1 MGAVLVVQA
10 LALVGVLALGTGTAA
25 AHASVVT
32 TDPIDDSVSTSPPTR
47 VSVTFTETVTISAGG
62 LVVRDGRGQRVDDD
76 AANAKGAVVSTGL
89 RPNLTNGTYV
99 VTYRVLSADGHPVSG
114 SFLFG
119 VGSGEL
125 DRSLADTGG
134 DRPWDVVGD
143 VARALL
149 LLAALTAAGV
159 AFFLRFV
166 HDGAEDRWRLIPF
179 VRVGTMIAFLAA
191 LGAVIAQ
198 SALLTGRGAGA
209 STDTDVLRQVLSGH
223 LGLSLAVLF
232 VGLAVVHLS
241 TDLDSPVVARV
252 LALYGGLAV
261 TVSFALWGHATA
273 FEPSWL
279 LMSTDAVHA
288 TAAAVWLGGLV
299 GLWVVLAGRGP
310 AEVDGSARIV
320 GRFSAVA
327 LWTVIALVVAGVALT
342 IAGSDASWS
351 ALVSTTWGRLILAKA
366 GITLLVVGIA
376 AWNRRVLVP
385 SFTDPS
391 NGEPTDREQDRR
403 RLRSTVRTEALAIVV
418 ILMLTGVVTNVTP
431 ARDAPPATSTVT
443 MTRRVEEGSVRLDVR
458 PARVGTNT
466 VSVSYTDRQGAPLDV
481 GQNLTIEFSLPTEGL
496 ASITRQTT
504 ALSPGRFEYEG
515 REFSLPGT
523 WTVTVT
529 ARTGVFT
536 ESRTSFEVRVV
547 P

>member
-1 MGAVLVVQA
+1 MVLVVQA
-10 LALVGVLALGTGTAA
+10 MALLGVLALGTGTAA

-32 TDPIDDSVSTSPPTR
+32 TDPIDDSVSTSPPSR
-47 VSVTFTETVTISAGG
+47 VSITFTESVTISAGG
-62 LVVRDGRGQRVDDD
+62 LLVRDGRGERVDDD
-76 AANAKGAVVSTGL
+76 TADARGSVISTGL
-89 RPNLTNGTYV
+89 RPDLPNGTYV

-125 DRSLADTGG
+125 DRSLADTGS
-134 DRPWDVVGD
+134 DRLWDVVGD
-143 VARALL
+143 VARAVL

-179 VRVGTMIAFLAA
+179 VRIGTVIAFLAA
-191 LGAVIAQ
+191 IGAVVAQ

-209 STDTDVLRQVLSGH
+209 STDTDVLRQVLSGD

-232 VGLAVVHLS
+232 VGLAAVHLS
-241 TDLDSPVVARV
+241 TDLDAPVVARV

-261 TVSFALWGHATA
+261 TISFALWGHATA
-273 FEPSWL
+273 FTPAWL

-310 AEVDGSARIV
+310 EQVSGSARIV
-320 GRFSAVA
+320 GRFSALA
-327 LWTVIALVVAGVALT
+327 LWTVLALVTAGVALT
-342 IAGSDASWS
+342 VAGSDASWS
-351 ALVSTTWGRLILAKA
+351 ALVSTTWGRLILTKA
-366 GITLLVVGIA
+366 AITLLVVVIA

-385 SFTDPS
+385 SFVGATSDAPADA
-391 NGEPTDREQDRR
+391 GRDRH
-403 RLRSTVRTEALAIVV
+403 RLLTTVRVEAVAIVV
-418 ILMLTGVVTNVTP
+418 ILVLTGVVTNVTP
-431 ARDAPPATSTVT
+431 ARDVPPASSGVTSTRPVDA
-443 MTRRVEEGSVRLDVR
+443 GSVRLEVR
-458 PARVGTNT
+458 PAQVGANT
-466 VSVSYTDRQGAPLDV
+466 VSVTYTDPRGAPLDV

-496 ASITRQTT
+496 APISRQTT

-523 WTVTVT
+523 WTVTVV
-529 ARTGVFT
+529 ARTDVFT
-536 ESRTSFEVRVV
+536 ESRTSFEIRVV

>member
-1 MGAVLVVQA
+1 MI
-10 LALVGVLALGTGTAA
+10 LVGVLALGTGTAA
-25 AHASVVT
+25 AHASVVS
-32 TDPIDDSVSTSPPTR
+32 TDPIDGSVSATAPSR
-47 VSVTFTETVTISAGG
+47 VSITFTESVSINAGG
-62 LVVRDGRGQRVDDD
+62 LVVRNGAGERVDD
-76 AANAKGAVVSTGL
+76 ATATAEGAVASTGL
-89 RPNLTNGTYV
+89 RPGLPNGTYV

-125 DRSLADTGG
+125 DRSLATTGS
-134 DRPWDVVGD
+134 DRLWDVVGD
-143 VARALL
+143 VARGLL

-166 HDGAEDRWRLIPF
+166 HDGAEDRWRLTPF
-179 VRVGTMIAFLAA
+179 VRIGTVVAFFAA
-191 LGAVIAQ
+191 IGAVIAQ
-198 SALLTGRGAGA
+198 AALLTGRGAGA
-209 STDTDVLRQVLSGH
+209 STDTEVLRQVLNGD

-241 TDLDSPVVARV
+241 TDIGSAVVARV

-261 TVSFALWGHATA
+261 TISFALWGHATA
-273 FEPSWL
+273 FTPAWL

-310 AEVDGSARIV
+310 EDVSGSARIV
-320 GRFSAVA
+320 GRFSALA
-327 LWTVIALVVAGVALT
+327 LWTVIALVAAGIALT
-342 IAGSDASWS
+342 VAGSDASWS

-366 GITLLVVGIA
+366 TITLLVVVIA

-385 SFTDPS
+385 SFVDAPS
-391 NGEPTDREQDRR
+391 GTPADGERNRR
-403 RLRSTVRTEALAIVV
+403 RLLSTVRLEALAIVV
-418 ILMLTGVVTNVTP
+418 ILVLTGVVTNVTP
-431 ARDAPPATSTVT
+431 ARDAPPATTAT
-443 MTRRVEEGSVRLDVR
+443 DTTRPIDSGSVRLEVR

-466 VSVSYTDRQGAPLDV
+466 VTVTYRTPQGEPLDV
-481 GQNLTIEFSLPTEGL
+481 GPTLAVEFSLPAEEL
-496 ASITRQTT
+496 APITRQAT
-504 ALSPGRFEYEG
+504 AVSPGRFELEG
-515 REFSLPGT
+515 RELSLPGT
-523 WTVTVT
+523 WTVTVA

-536 ESRTSFEVRVV
+536 EVRTSFEVRVV